1 LRDAL
6 IGRPSRLC
14 LTFGALLTVA
24 AFGLAPASAGASLG
38 LASEDHVF
46 PAPTVNA
53 TEARTAFAPNGY
65 GAVAWVE
72 TLPEAQAR
80 VDVSLR
86 PPGGSWSAPQP
97 LGATT
102 RSVGDVHVAID
113 ASGDAAVAWEET
125 MSPSTFVADV
135 ATRPAGGT
143 FGTPETFD
151 NGAWPRVGIDAG
163 GNVTL
168 LYAIVN
174 SGAQNGEFV
183 RSAPAGGSLI
193 AASPT
198 TLSTTCSGFE
208 ADLAVAPSGDAI
220 AGFGCSDASFAL
232 RTGGTWGKTS
242 TPFHSSLE
250 PCPPNSQTFYS
261 GVRVAID
268 EQGHPAGVV
277 TRTDRTCIEFL
288 GTSET
293 HTILLAL
300 PTGGEMSAGP
310 EVAKSGTSF
319 GFGFV
324 PNDVNG
330 ETVGIGGGS
339 VVVAWLAEEAIGF
352 KFQPQ
357 TRTYPGNG
365 SNTPGPVQPLGD
377 PSANASGDQISVGP
391 AGDALLTWI
400 SAPVGGKFVPFADFR
415 PAGGA
420 FGTALAVSD
429 ATTDASSLSSAID
442 DTGDGIIGWL
452 QVQGSTHVAHAR
464 GFDAT
469 PPQLNGVSIPATAQV
484 GTPVAFSA
492 QAFDVWGPV
501 SFAWSFG
508 DGAATGASSSHTFS
522 AAGQHTVTVTASDS
536 AGNATSQSA
545 KVTVAPRKSGP
556 VIPILSGV
564 RQSARIWRE
573 GNQLARFSRV
583 KHKPP
588 VGTIFSFTLNM
599 PATARFEFTQR
610 ASGRKVKGKCVAQ
623 TKHNRRKA
631 KCTRIRT
638 LGTLSFAAR
647 AGANTVRFQGRLSR
661 TRKLKPGRY
670 TLLITAT
677 SSSGGRSAPR
687 SLSFTIVKR

>member
-1 LRDAL
+1 M
-6 IGRPSRLC
+6 P
-14 LTFGALLTVA
+14 
-24 AFGLAPASAGASLG
+24 G
-38 LASEDHVF
+38 LASEDHTF
-46 PAPTVNA
+46 PTPTVNA
-53 TEARTAFAPNGY
+53 TEVKAAFAPNGY

-72 TLPEAQAR
+72 TLPEAHGR
-80 VDVSLR
+80 VDVSVR
-86 PPGGSWSAPQP
+86 PPGGTWSAAQP

-135 ATRPAGGT
+135 ATRPANGA
-143 FGTPETFD
+143 FGTPETFN
-151 NGAWPRVGIDAG
+151 NGAWPRVGIDAA

-183 RSAPAGGSLI
+183 RTAPAGESMI
-193 AASPT
+193 AASPH
-198 TLSTTCSGFE
+198 TLSTTCWAFE

-242 TPFHSSLE
+242 TPFTSSLE

-268 EQGHPAGVV
+268 DQGHPAGVV
-277 TRTDRTCIEFL
+277 RRTDRTCIEFI
-288 GTSET
+288 GNSET
-293 HTILLAL
+293 NTILLAL

-319 GFGFV
+319 GFGFP
-324 PNDVNG
+324 PNEVNG

-339 VVVAWLAEEAIGF
+339 LVVAWLAAETFGF

-357 TRTYPGNG
+357 ARIYPGNG
-365 SNTPGPVQPLGD
+365 ASTPGPVQPLGD
-377 PSANASGDQISVGP
+377 PSESASGDQVSIDP
-391 AGDALLTWI
+391 AGDTLLTW
-400 SAPVGGKFVPFADFR
+400 SAAPVGGKFVPFADFR

-420 FGTALAVSD
+420 FGAALAVSD
-429 ATTDASSLSSAID
+429 ATTEASSPSSAID
-442 DTGDGIIGWL
+442 DTGDGIVGWL
-452 QVQGSTHVAHAR
+452 QVQGSAHVTHAR

-469 PPQLNGVSIPATAQV
+469 PPQLSGTSIPATAQV
-484 GTPVAFSA
+484 GTPAAFSA

-508 DGAATGASSSHTFS
+508 DGAATDASPSHTFS
-522 AAGQHTVTVTASDS
+522 AAGQHTITVTATDS
-536 AGNATSQSA
+536 AGNEVSQSA
-545 KVTVAPRKSGP
+545 GMTVTAPPSKGTAGSA
-556 VIPILSGV
+556 IPSVSGV
-564 RQSARIWRE
+564 RQSATVWRE
-573 GNQLARFSRV
+573 GNQLARFSRA

-588 VGTIFSFTLNM
+588 VGTTFSFTLNM
-599 PATARFEFTQR
+599 TATARFDFTQR
-610 ASGRKVKGKCVAQ
+610 ASGRKVAGKCVAQ
-623 TKHNRRKA
+623 TKRNRRKA
-631 KCTRIRT
+631 KCTRTLT
-638 LGTLSFAAR
+638 LGTLSFAAH

-661 TRKLKPGRY
+661 TRKLKPGHY

-677 SSSGGRSAPR
+677 SSSGGRSAPQ
-687 SLSFTIVKR
+687 SLSFTIVTTSRNVTLASAG

>member
-1 LRDAL
+1 MVD
-6 IGRPSRLC
+6 
-14 LTFGALLTVA
+14 
-24 AFGLAPASAGASLG
+24 
-38 LASEDHVF
+38 
-46 PAPTVNA
+46 A
-53 TEARTAFAPNGY
+53 TEVRAAFAPNGF

-72 TLPEAQAR
+72 TLPEAHSR

-86 PPGGSWSAPQP
+86 PPGGAWSAAQP

-102 RSVGDVHVAID
+102 RSVSDVHVAID

-135 ATRPAGGT
+135 ATRPAGGA
-143 FGTPETFD
+143 FGTPETFN
-151 NGAWPRVGIDAG
+151 NGASPRVGIDAG

-183 RSAPAGGSLI
+183 RTAPAGGSLI
-193 AASPT
+193 AASPH
-198 TLSTTCSGFE
+198 TLSTTCNAFE

-242 TPFHSSLE
+242 TPFSFSGG
-250 PCPPNSQTFYS
+250 PCPPSSVTSYS
-261 GVRVAID
+261 GIRVAID

-277 TRTDRTCIEFL
+277 RRADRTCIEFI
-288 GTSET
+288 GASET
-293 HTILLAL
+293 HTVLLAL

-310 EVAKSGTSF
+310 EVAKSGSSL
-319 GFGFV
+319 GPVFV

-339 VVVAWLAEEAIGF
+339 VVVAWLAADASGF

-357 TRTYPGNG
+357 ARTYPGNG
-365 SNTPGPVQPLGD
+365 ASTPGPAQALGD
-377 PSANASGDQISVGP
+377 ANASASSDQVSVGP
-391 AGDALLTWI
+391 SGETLLTWTG
-400 SAPVGGKFVPFADFR
+400 APTGGKVVPFADFR
-415 PAGGA
+415 PTGGA

-442 DTGDGIIGWL
+442 ETGDGIVGWL
-452 QVQGSTHVAHAR
+452 QAQGSTHVAHTR
-464 GFDAT
+464 GFDTT
-469 PPQLNGVSIPATAQV
+469 PPQFSSVSIPATVQA
-484 GTPVAFSA
+484 GTPAVFSA

-508 DGAATGASSSHTFS
+508 DGAATGANPSHTFA
-522 AAGQHTVTVTASDS
+522 AAGQHTVTVTATDS
-536 AGNATSQSA
+536 AGNAVSRSA
-545 KVTVAPRKSGP
+545 GVTVTPPPSKGGGSTTP
-556 VIPILSGV
+556 SPSLSGV
-564 RQSARIWRE
+564 SQTATIWRE
-573 GNQLARFSRV
+573 GNQLARFSRT

-599 PATARFEFTQR
+599 PATARFDFTQR
-610 ASGRKVKGKCVAQ
+610 VSGRRDARKCVAQ
-623 TKHNRRKA
+623 TKRNRRRA
-631 KCTRIRT
+631 KCKRT
-638 LGTLSFAAR
+638 VTVASMSFAAHT
-647 AGANTVRFQGRLSR
+647 AANTLRFQGRLSP

-670 TLLITAT
+670 TLIITAT
-677 SSSGGRSAPR
+677 SSSGGHSAPQP
-687 SLSFTIVKR
+687 LSFTIVKD